1 MSEQVIERIVKE
13 GASAPSDD
21 PKKKKLMKSPLD
33 KMVRPE
39 QVKMK

>member
-1 MSEQVIERIVKE
+1 MFTGAEQ
-13 GASAPSDD
+13 SAPQL
-21 PKKKKLMKSPLD
+21 KKRKKLTKSPRD

>member
-1 MSEQVIERIVKE
+1 MCKKVLYG
-13 GASAPSDD
+13 GAGQLAPHL
-21 PKKKKLMKSPLD
+21 KKKLTKSPRD

>member
-1 MSEQVIERIVKE
+1 MCKKVLYG
-13 GASAPSDD
+13 GAGQPASHL
-21 PKKKKLMKSPLD
+21 KKKLKKSPRD

>member
-1 MSEQVIERIVKE
+1 MKQVVFT
-13 GASAPSDD
+13 GAGQLAPHL
-21 PKKKKLMKSPLD
+21 KKKKLTKSPRD